1 MKNKQASK
9 KAIVFSLNQ
18 KPQALLLADR
28 CSQQDILDKIDFNTA
43 DKTITVWVIQN
54 EKQSENRPS
63 TLDSARKPRIEQKP
77 PKRNKKLVKPSKKKP
92 QTQRILSHKK
102 YYQKVQF
109 EATFQKRL
117 LEVYSSSKWRKIVNR
132 DSV

>member
-28 CSQQDILDKIDFNTA
+28 CAKQNILDKIDFNPA
-43 DKTITVWVIQN
+43 DKTITIWVVQN
-54 EKQSENRPS
+54 QKQFENRPS
-63 TLDSARKPRIEQKP
+63 SLDSARKPRIEQKP
-77 PKRNKKLVKPSKKKP
+77 PTRNKKRVKPNKKKP

-102 YYQKVQF
+102 YYQKVKF
-109 EATFQKRL
+109 EATFQKQF
-117 LEVYSSSKWRKIVNR
+117 LEVYASSKWRKITHGI
-132 DSV
+132 SV